1 MAYEVRDMS
10 GTLFPEQEKRS
21 EKGPD
26 WTGTVLIRGEK
37 LRIAAWRKEGRGG
50 RTFLSL
56 AFSEPRDGGGR
67 SGEDDDGSVPF

>member
-26 WTGTVLIRGEK
+26 WTGTVVVRGET
-37 LRIAAWRKEGRGG
+37 LRIAAWTKEGRRGQ
-50 RTFLSL
+50 FLSL

-67 SGEDDDGSVPF
+67 RGGSDDDQVPF